1 MFIKSTK
8 VKNLEHEI
16 KEANNAYYN
25 SDTPIMSDQ
34 EYDLKLEKLKA
45 LEEKYKIPE
54 DQRGS
59 QIVGAPVLDKLEKI
73 AITPRPMLSLDKCH
87 TAKEIKDFCK
97 DKPVFAS
104 LKCDGVSVR
113 LKYKNGHLY
122 SANTRGDGQIGS
134 DITEHVKYF
143 TCTPTFIGMPG
154 EYIIDGEAVIKY
166 YAFDKINQNN
176 EFKNPRN
183 TVAGSLNLL
192 DLNIVKERLITFIAW
207 EVITPEPGQ
216 SKTDALRTAMGL
228 GFNTVP
234 YLLPDLNVNDI
245 DDVNRQVRNLDKDIP
260 NDGVVWKFN
269 DYAYA
274 ESLGAT
280 GHHFRDG
287 IAWKPEIETVES
299 RLRYIDWTMGRTGVL
314 TPVAVFEPIELDG
327 STVERASLH
336 NYSVMRKVLGPCAYH
351 GEKVKIFK
359 ANMIIPQIL
368 EAGPH
373 YGYEEMVAA
382 GSVSANDVI
391 EQCPVCGGDVALET
405 SPDGV
410 MNFVCANPGCPG
422 KLVNRLDHY
431 CGKKGLDI
439 KGLSEATLE
448 KLIDWGWIEN
458 LKDIYL
464 LEDHRDEWIKKP
476 GFGAKSV
483 DKILAAITASRNTTL
498 DSYISAIGIPLVGRN
513 TAKELAKHFK
523 TYAEFRDAVKD
534 DSYHFFKLDNFGIEI
549 DHSIKHFDYAEADE
563 IVRILTFDE
572 NSPQEEQQDSSLA
585 GQTFV
590 ITGSLKT
597 YKNRAALQK
606 DIEAKGGKVGN
617 SITSKTTYLINND
630 IDSVSSKNQKA
641 KQLGVPII
649 TEEEFISNFLR

>member
-1 MFIKSTK
+1 
-8 VKNLEHEI
+8 
-16 KEANNAYYN
+16 
-25 SDTPIMSDQ
+25 
-34 EYDLKLEKLKA
+34 
-45 LEEKYKIPE
+45 
-54 DQRGS
+54 
-59 QIVGAPVLDKLEKI
+59 
-73 AITPRPMLSLDKCH
+73 
-87 TAKEIKDFCK
+87 
-97 DKPVFAS
+97 
-104 LKCDGVSVR
+104 
-113 LKYKNGHLY
+113 
-122 SANTRGDGQIGS
+122 
-134 DITEHVKYF
+134 
-143 TCTPTFIGMPG
+143 
-154 EYIIDGEAVIKY
+154 
-166 YAFDKINQNN
+166 
-176 EFKNPRN
+176 
-183 TVAGSLNLL
+183 
-192 DLNIVKERLITFIAW
+192 
-207 EVITPEPGQ
+207 
-216 SKTDALRTAMGL
+216 
-228 GFNTVP
+228 
-234 YLLPDLNVNDI
+234 
-245 DDVNRQVRNLDKDIP
+245 
-260 NDGVVWKFN
+260 
-269 DYAYA
+269 
-274 ESLGAT
+274 
-280 GHHFRDG
+280 
-287 IAWKPEIETVES
+287 
-299 RLRYIDWTMGRTGVL
+299 
-314 TPVAVFEPIELDG
+314 
-327 STVERASLH
+327 
-336 NYSVMRKVLGPCAYH
+336 
-351 GEKVKIFK
+351 
-359 ANMIIPQIL
+359 
-368 EAGPH
+368 
-373 YGYEEMVAA
+373 
-382 GSVSANDVI
+382 
-391 EQCPVCGGDVALET
+391 
-405 SPDGV
+405 